1 MRSRLH
7 AGPQHAA
14 ATRVGDVQVRGEAAR
29 ADVEVDVAALAP
41 APEGVGRGQL
51 RWVGLGWGRGQ
62 WCLVL
67 RGADAH
73 GPCHREYVYQGA
85 SRCSSHA
92 RCGAAH
98 VCRVFGGSTM
108 LYKYSALQYNRG
120 RRSPGHVVLV
130 GLLQGAAEAAR
141 AVVDEAEA
149 LFALLADVG
158 GVTHLTVPQALQGGG
173 GGGKVPACQQAG
185 RGVELPPVTSTA
197 GAPAGSQAR
206 QRGSGSVDCRRKP
219 VVTGSACVIPLGWPL
234 CARRLA
240 ARPSKA
246 ADPRLSPL
254 PLLPWCGCSAC
265 AGGPPCG
272 SASQRG
278 PRTSPCRTAGRQGGT
293 RNRFESSVPV
303 QSSTAWRGRL
313 GAWGHRWRRSSMPTE
328 SSARNRASSLPAARR
343 PASAPC
349 CSRWC
354 CPGSRSSSH
363 PCRRAARCT
372 GLLAGVGGAE
382 RRLREGVRV

>member
-1 MRSRLH
+1 MHGAEQRTC
-7 AGPQHAA
+7 AGSSGAVQCCTNIVHCSTTGAA
-14 ATRVGDVQVRGEAAR
+14 AHQGTSFSSGCCR
-29 ADVEVDVAALAP
+29 A
-41 APEGVGRGQL
+41 QL
-51 RWVGLGWGRGQ
+51 RQRAPLLTRPKLFLH
-62 WCLVL
+62 CLQTL
-67 RGADAH
+67 
-73 GPCHREYVYQGA
+73 GA
-85 SRCSSHA
+85 SHTSQFHRH
-92 RCGAAH
+92 
-98 VCRVFGGSTM
+98 CR
-108 LYKYSALQYNRG
+108 
-120 RRSPGHVVLV
+120 
-130 GLLQGAAEAAR
+130 
-141 AVVDEAEA
+141 
-149 LFALLADVG
+149 
-158 GVTHLTVPQALQGGG
+158 GGG

-219 VVTGSACVIPLGWPL
+219 VVTGSPCVIPLGWPL

-265 AGGPPCG
+265 ASGPPCG